1 MMFLWEVTHGFLKQ
15 PKNLVVSVA
24 WDECCQGKWI
34 TAAGNR
40 TFIFLWVHFHPAKVR
55 KSKTIENDFLLF
67 LFPRG
72 TNQTTPFQPVR
83 MKMGELLCLCTF
95 LLCIRLTVLRSIYLT
110 GHAYVWTG
118 RKGVWRIK
126 KRILPPLAT

>member
-1 MMFLWEVTHGFLKQ
+1 MFLWEVTQRVLKQ
-15 PKNLVVSVA
+15 PKDLVVSVA

-40 TFIFLWVHFHPAKVR
+40 TFIFLRVHFHPAKVR
-55 KSKTIENDFLLF
+55 KSKTIENDFF
-67 LFPRG
+67 FQG
-72 TNQTTPFQPVR
+72 GKNQTTPFQPVR

-126 KRILPPLAT
+126 KRILQPLAT

>member
-1 MMFLWEVTHGFLKQ
+1 MMFLWEVTQRVLKQ
-15 PKNLVVSVA
+15 PKDLVVSVA

-40 TFIFLWVHFHPAKVR
+40 TFIFLRVHFHPAKVR
-55 KSKTIENDFLLF
+55 KSKTIENDFF
-67 LFPRG
+67 FQG
-72 TNQTTPFQPVR
+72 GKNQTTPFQPVR

-126 KRILPPLAT
+126 KRILQPLAT

>member
-1 MMFLWEVTHGFLKQ
+1 MMFLWEVTQRVLKQ
-15 PKNLVVSVA
+15 PKDLVVSVA

-40 TFIFLWVHFHPAKVR
+40 TFIFLRVHFHPAKVR
-55 KSKTIENDFLLF
+55 KSKTTENDFF
-67 LFPRG
+67 FQG
-72 TNQTTPFQPVR
+72 GKNQTTPFQPVR

-126 KRILPPLAT
+126 KRILQPLAT